1 MNLVTVTCVLYISG
15 SYCTIGFPEYMSFP
29 RFRRRYECLVP
40 SDERPHG
47 IVDEKAVSDG
57 SLDNVCL
64 GNTSYILIQ
73 EFIKF

>member
-1 MNLVTVTCVLYISG
+1 
-15 SYCTIGFPEYMSFP
+15 MSFP

-57 SLDNVCL
+57 TMCVWETLH
-64 GNTSYILIQ
+64 TSNFFYSRIHK
-73 EFIKF
+73 IK

>member
-1 MNLVTVTCVLYISG
+1 MTCVLFISG

-57 SLDNVCL
+57 TMCVWETLHISNFSHSRVHK
-64 GNTSYILIQ
+64 
-73 EFIKF
+73 IK

>member
-1 MNLVTVTCVLYISG
+1 
-15 SYCTIGFPEYMSFP
+15 MSFP

-57 SLDNVCL
+57 TMCVWETLH
-64 GNTSYILIQ
+64 TSNFFIQ
-73 EFIKF
+73 EFIKSNKI